1 MSDLEVASLSDV
13 AASWCQRLSAVSDRF
28 PASAVYGGR
37 SFQEAVAAADE
48 LDARLLVISAGL
60 GLIDASSNIPPYA
73 CTVLVGADDSVA
85 NRITSQFSIRGWW
98 DALKGTSPFARSL
111 ISFVD
116 EDQGPILAALSNAY
130 LAMIADELA
139 ALPEPTLERVRLF
152 TRTPVSRI
160 AANLRPFVMPYDDRL
175 DGPDSTLRGTRSDF
189 ASRALR
195 HFVASGLTGSAR
207 EDAEAVQAAQSN
219 WRMPAKFDRV
229 RHDDAALL
237 SMMRDHWDAAGGSST
252 RLLRIFRDE
261 LGIACEQSRFA
272 TLARQVRGEKA

>member
-1 MSDLEVASLSDV
+1 MSDLEAASLSDV

-85 NRITSQFSIRGWW
+85 NRITGQFSIGGWW
-98 DALKGTSPFARSL
+98 DALKGSSPFAGAL
-111 ISFVD
+111 ISFAD
-116 EDQGPILAALSNAY
+116 EDQGPILAALSDAY

-139 ALPEPTLERVRLF
+139 ALPKPTLERVRLF
-152 TRTPVSRI
+152 TRIPVRRI

-207 EDAEAVQAAQSN
+207 EDAEAVQAALSG
-219 WRMPAKFDRV
+219 WRMPPKFDRV

-237 SMMRDHWDAAGGSST
+237 SIMREHWDTAGGSST

-272 TLARQVRGEKA
+272 TLARQVRGENA